1 MKSPGLQADEIR
13 ELYLSGEAAPLMLSR
28 IGLRVVLER
37 NVIQSAALYLPDW
50 PVFQHLAQRPLMAF
64 PIVTV

>member
-1 MKSPGLQADEIR
+1 
-13 ELYLSGEAAPLMLSR
+13 MLSR

-37 NVIQSAALYLPDW
+37 NVIQSAALYLPGW
-50 PVFQHLAQRPLMAF
+50 LVFQHLAQHPLMAF

>member
-1 MKSPGLQADEIR
+1 
-13 ELYLSGEAAPLMLSR
+13 MLSR
-28 IGLRVVLER
+28 IGLRAVLER

-50 PVFQHLAQRPLMAF
+50 PVFQHLAQHPLMAF